1 MITRLN
7 LDNFD
12 SEIAATK
19 GPYLIKFFSPTCGPC
34 SSMKPVFQAFA
45 EQKSDFK
52 VFEIDTME
60 SPHLAEHFGIR
71 GVPFTAF
78 CEGREL
84 IYSITG
90 LTPLRDL
97 LYVAENINDSYLR
110 QFGHFKPVEEKSN
123 VPYFALVILVIIAFY
138 GAIIAFG

>member
-7 LDNFD
+7 HENFD
-12 SEIAATK
+12 SEIAATN

-34 SSMKPVFQAFA
+34 TSMRPVFDAFA
-45 EQKSDFK
+45 NERGDFR

-97 LYVAENINDSYLR
+97 LYVADNINDSHLR
-110 QFGHFKPVEEKSN
+110 QFGEFKKVEEKSN
-123 VPYFALVILVIIAFY
+123 IPYFALIIAIIVIFYALVIALS
-138 GAIIAFG
+138 

>member
-7 LDNFD
+7 HDNFD
-12 SEIAATK
+12 SEIAATT

-34 SSMKPVFQAFA
+34 SSMRPVFEAFA
-45 EQKSDFK
+45 CERADFK

-60 SPHLAEHFGIR
+60 SPHLAQHFGIR

-97 LYVAENINDSYLR
+97 LFVAENINDSHLR
-110 QFGHFKPVEEKSN
+110 QFGEFKSADEKSQLS
-123 VPYFALVILVIIAFY
+123 YFALIVAVIIAFY
-138 GAIIAFG
+138 ALIIAFT